1 MVKDFQLKVPST
13 PILTGRSPIG
23 YTTNERRKRFHSASV
38 QVDVGS
44 PRQRFSS
51 EQESEQEPN
60 PLDIWMSSSLGER
73 LSCSICCEIFYKA
86 ANVIPCGHNFCL
98 SCIMRFMA
106 TQTDAECPQCRERIK
121 DIGMAYTVNSIVD
134 VLLEKDPDKKRT
146 AEELQRED
154 DMFAKA
160 VIELRNKN
168 RFFPRVAPPRSSTFP
183 QIPTRES
190 LRLRSLSQE
199 PPRPRTPQR
208 RTVSQASRQ
217 ESSGIRSP
225 SQGLIGRQ
233 VHTRA
238 TLDPSL
244 PPTGSLGATVDLSL
258 GSLPQVS
265 TRLIL
270 RPHARIRES
279 SSDSSESMFSQA
291 MAQLNSSEAMFS
303 QAMARLQDLSR
314 RVEQLQQLS
323 PTRGTTRQEH
333 SSRESTRPQVSLP
346 LRSTSQAAFSA
357 AHRSTSSSTSSSL
370 PQTPARES
378 RVEPAGRS
386 PRARI
391 DDRGPL
397 RLESPRGTTRL
408 QTSSQESTRAQA
420 VTGRSPRA
428 RIDGR
433 GPSRLESPRGT
444 TTLQTSQESTRPQV
458 PPQLSSTS
466 HVASSIDQLSTSSS
480 TSTSRIPISAR
491 GSTVEQAATGRSLR
505 TRIHGR
511 GPSPLQSPREARPQ
525 TSQESTRPHVP
536 SRLSSTS
543 QVAPSLTRNST
554 RYHATSLCPLCSAR
568 ESRVEPVATG
578 RSPRAPISA
587 RGSSRLRFRTRGTTT
602 AAASPPPR
610 VNTMRRIWRI

>member
-1 MVKDFQLKVPST
+1 MVRDSHLKVPST

-44 PRQRFSS
+44 PSQRFSS
-51 EQESEQEPN
+51 EQESEQESN

-86 ANVIPCGHNFCL
+86 ANVIPCGHNFYL

-106 TQTDAECPQCRERIK
+106 TKADAECPQCRERIT

-168 RFFPRVAPPRSSTFP
+168 RFFPRIVPPRASTFP
-183 QIPTRES
+183 QVPTREP

-199 PPRPRTPQR
+199 PGRPRTPQR
-208 RTVSQASRQ
+208 RTVPQVSRQ
-217 ESSGIRSP
+217 ESSRIRSP
-225 SQGLIGRQ
+225 SRGPIGRQ

-238 TLDPSL
+238 TREPSL
-244 PPTGSLGATVDLSL
+244 PPIGSLGATVDHSL
-258 GSLPQVS
+258 GNLAQVS

-270 RPHARIRES
+270 RPHARTGES

-291 MAQLNSSEAMFS
+291 MAQLNSSEAMFA

-333 SSRESTRPQVSLP
+333 SSRESTRSQVSLP
-346 LRSTSQAAFSA
+346 LRSTSQAASST
-357 AHRSTSSSTSSSL
+357 AHRPTSSSTGTSL

-378 RVEPAGRS
+378 RVEPVVTGRS

-391 DDRGPL
+391 DGRGPL

-408 QTSSQESTRAQA
+408 
-420 VTGRSPRA
+420 
-428 RIDGR
+428 
-433 GPSRLESPRGT
+433 
-444 TTLQTSQESTRPQV
+444 
-458 PPQLSSTS
+458 
-466 HVASSIDQLSTSSS
+466 
-480 TSTSRIPISAR
+480 
-491 GSTVEQAATGRSLR
+491 
-505 TRIHGR
+505 
-511 GPSPLQSPREARPQ
+511 
-525 TSQESTRPHVP
+525 
-536 SRLSSTS
+536 
-543 QVAPSLTRNST
+543 
-554 RYHATSLCPLCSAR
+554 
-568 ESRVEPVATG
+568 
-578 RSPRAPISA
+578 
-587 RGSSRLRFRTRGTTT
+587 
-602 AAASPPPR
+602 
-610 VNTMRRIWRI
+610 